1 MRARTLTPA
10 LFIGVVA
17 VAGAGC
23 GATTTPQAAG
33 SEQRCQ
39 ADRFATPFTSVDPCS
54 PEQVLTAAV
63 AAVFDYRPS
72 EQADQRA
79 ALRVARALLDPG
91 FAERAEPAA
100 LVWAPVTAAQWQQWR
115 ATATTITT
123 TARVTGDDHPADTA
137 TTAHR
142 VLAVELQPTGQ
153 PPIRWT
159 VYARVTRATDRS
171 GWLLSGLEVAS

>member
-17 VAGAGC
+17 VTGAGC
-23 GATTTPQAAG
+23 GATPQAAS

-39 ADRFATPFTSVDPCS
+39 ADRFATPFTRVDPCS

-63 AAVFDYRPS
+63 AAVFGYRPS

-79 ALRVARALLDPG
+79 TLRAARPLLDSG

-100 LVWAPVTAAQWQQWR
+100 LVWSPVNAEQWQQWR

-142 VLAVELQPTGQ
+142 VLAIELQPTGQ

-159 VYARVTRATDRS
+159 VYARTTRTTDRS